1 MTAEELQRALREV
14 MARAL
19 HEPSLR
25 TTPPQ
30 RVTGGASRET
40 WSFDAVR
47 GDGTSIPC
55 ILRRDPEGA
64 PRRAGMATEAVLLRA
79 AGAAGVRVPRVLAAG
94 DGDALDAP
102 YVIMERIEG
111 ETLGRRIQREPS
123 LAQARARLTA
133 QCAQAAARIHTVPLT
148 AVPGLPDTDP
158 LVEYREVLDRSGEP
172 HPVFELAF
180 RWLDAHRPR
189 PRTPSVVHG
198 DFRLGNLVVG
208 PDGLR
213 AVLDWE
219 LAHVGNPVEDLGW
232 LCVRSWRFGAA
243 GRVGGVGEVAEL
255 LAEYARA
262 GGAAVAEDELFWWE
276 VMCTLR
282 WGVICIVQAATHL
295 TGAVRS
301 VELAAIGRRVCEVEW
316 DLLGLLEPVM
326 RA

>member
-1 MTAEELQRALREV
+1 VTPEELQGALREV
-14 MARAL
+14 MAQAL
-19 HEPSLR
+19 DDPGLR

-30 RVTGGASRET
+30 RLSGGASRET

-47 GDGTSIPC
+47 GDGTPVPC

-64 PRRAGMATEAVLLRA
+64 PRRAGMTTEAVLLRA
-79 AGAAGVRVPRVLAAG
+79 ADAAGVRVPRVLAAG
-94 DGDALDAP
+94 DGEALAAP
-102 YVIMERIEG
+102 YVIMERIAG
-111 ETLGRRIQREPS
+111 ETLGRRILREPS
-123 LAQARARLTA
+123 LAQARAQLTA
-133 QCAQAAARIHTVPLT
+133 QCAQAAARIHAIPVA
-148 AVPGLPDTDP
+148 AVPGLDDQDP
-158 LVEYREVLDRSGEP
+158 LAEYRAVLDSSGEP
-172 HPVFELAF
+172 HPVFELAM

-189 PRTPSVVHG
+189 PRTAVVVHG
-198 DFRLGNLVVG
+198 DLRLGNLVVG

-219 LAHVGNPVEDLGW
+219 LAHLGNPVEDLGW
-232 LCVRSWRFGAA
+232 LCVRSWRFGAP
-243 GRVGGVGEVAEL
+243 GRVAGVGEGGEL

-262 GGAAVAEDELFWWE
+262 GGATVGDDELFWWE
-276 VMCTLR
+276 VMGTLR

>member
-1 MTAEELQRALREV
+1 VTPAELQSALREV
-14 MARAL
+14 MAQAL
-19 HEPSLR
+19 DEPALR

-30 RVTGGASRET
+30 RLTGGASRET

-47 GDGTSIPC
+47 EDGTPIPC

-64 PRRAGMATEAVLLRA
+64 PRRAGMTTEAVLLRA
-79 AGAAGVRVPRVLAAG
+79 AGAAGVRVPRVYAAG
-94 DGDALDAP
+94 DGDALAAP

-111 ETLGRRIQREPS
+111 ETLGRRILREPS
-123 LAQARARLTA
+123 LAQARAQLTA
-133 QCAQAAARIHTVPLT
+133 QCAQAAARIHAIPVT
-148 AVPGLPDTDP
+148 AVPGLDAQDP
-158 LVEYREVLDRSGEP
+158 VAQYRDVLDSSGEP

-180 RWLDAHRPR
+180 RWLEAHRPR
-189 PRTPSVVHG
+189 PREPAVVHG
-198 DFRLGNLVVG
+198 DLRLGNLIVG

-219 LAHVGNPVEDLGW
+219 LAHLGNPVEDLGW
-232 LCVRSWRFGAA
+232 LCVRSWRFGAP
-243 GRVGGVGEVAEL
+243 GRVAGVGDAAEL

-262 GGAAVAEDELFWWE
+262 GGAAIEADELFWWE
-276 VMCTLR
+276 VMGTLR

-326 RA
+326 RG

>member
-1 MTAEELQRALREV
+1 MNPEELQGALHQV
-14 MARAL
+14 MAQAL
-19 HEPSLR
+19 GEPAVR

-30 RVTGGASRET
+30 RLTGGASRET

-47 GDGTSIPC
+47 GDGTAIPC

-79 AGAAGVRVPRVLAAG
+79 AGAAGVRAPRVLAAG
-94 DGDALDAP
+94 DGDVLAAP
-102 YVIMERIEG
+102 YVIMERVEG
-111 ETLGRRIQREPS
+111 ETIARRILREPS
-123 LAQARARLTA
+123 LAEARAQLTA
-133 QCAQAAARIHTVPLT
+133 QCAQAAARIHAIPVA
-148 AVPGLPDTDP
+148 AVPGLPDADP
-158 LVEYREVLDRSGEP
+158 LVEYRGVLDSSGEP

-189 PRTPSVVHG
+189 PREPVVVHG
-198 DFRLGNLVVG
+198 DFRLGNLIVG

-243 GRVGGVGEVAEL
+243 GRVAGVGEAAEL

-262 GGAAVAEDELFWWE
+262 GGAAVGEDELFWWE
-276 VMCTLR
+276 VMGTLR

-326 RA
+326 RR